1 MAFPRVSVRHVIW
14 TWRAVA
20 ALGLAA
26 LLGAGIFAK
35 RGYLDWAQMR
45 AKNAELEA
53 AIGEL
58 SRQRAALD
66 NRMERFE
73 RDPRERERLVRSS
86 LGYLKRD
93 ETAVEFGDA
102 DRDLAP

>member
-1 MAFPRVSVRHVIW
+1 MTYPRVSVRHVIW
-14 TWRAVA
+14 TWRALAVA
-20 ALGLAA
+20 GLLAFV
-26 LLGAGIFAK
+26 GAGVFAK

-45 AKNAELEA
+45 AKNSELDA
-53 AIGEL
+53 AIAEL

-66 NRMERFE
+66 KRMERFE

-93 ETAVEFGDA
+93 ETAVEFGDVEQT
-102 DRDLAP
+102 P